1 MKSPSH
7 LLILLLVLPFFAI
20 RVVARVV
27 CFQSTCTSTY
37 APTNCVDA
45 PTQPVGKTR
54 REEAS
59 PLDSRGNG
67 ICYYPTGLLSK
78 SLTVNTFSQVF
89 FLPRGI
95 YNLNWIEDITEGP
108 PSTAIVF
115 FELFQRASDGTNHFV
130 RHLGAYGRQ
139 FVSDGYTGLVLA
151 LQQYQYTEPMQ
162 SVEVWV
168 QAVT

>member
-1 MKSPSH
+1 MIILSPSLLACLLHSCVNCPISSSMKSPSH

-108 PSTAIVF
+108 PSTAI
-115 FELFQRASDGTNHFV
+115 GTSLLPPHPLS
-130 RHLGAYGRQ
+130 RHSPCG
-139 FVSDGYTGLVLA
+139 
-151 LQQYQYTEPMQ
+151 
-162 SVEVWV
+162 
-168 QAVT
+168 